1 MDRHSVFLNLNLV
14 ERLKFIWPEKED
26 YIYYVLLAQRFPI
39 LQQPY
44 NVPLD
49 EFGPEIYRMNGQQT
63 LLLVLD
69 RVYDKGNEW
78 ILIVSSEWL
87 FTHKKNTL
95 PHWILGT
102 CLKNYTRFARNELC
116 LESFRRPLI

>member
-1 MDRHSVFLNLNLV
+1 MDRHSILLDSDLLC
-14 ERLKFIWPEKED
+14 RLESVWPKKED
-26 YIYYVLLAQRFPI
+26 YVYYVLLARKFPI

-49 EFGPEIYRMNGQQT
+49 EFGPEMYRMKGQQT

-69 RVYDKGNEW
+69 RVYEKGNEW
-78 ILIVSSEWL
+78 ILVVSSEWL
-87 FTHKKNTL
+87 FTHKKNTV
-95 PHWILGT
+95 PHWIPEKRLE
-102 CLKNYTRFARNELC
+102 NYTRFARNELC